1 MSQEDP
7 LLMYSGPR
15 YASETSYYK
24 KRKNEKVQDDVNNNE
39 KLVKKFI
46 EDIFPEFSGGQLSW
60 GKFSGGNFLRGNFPG
75 AFFRTPDLW
84 N

>member
-7 LLMYSGPR
+7 LQMYSGPR

-24 KRKNEKVQDDVNNNE
+24 KRKNEQDDVNNNE
-39 KLVKKFI
+39 KLVKKII
-46 EDIFPEFSGGQLSW
+46 EDIFPEFFGGQLSW
-60 GKFSGGNFLRGNFPG
+60 GKFSGGNFLRGNFPV